1 MTDETAHIACAAYLL
16 DDPSA
21 ALPRPALR
29 DETGMEHIARDM
41 REGRFPE
48 RSPRQQVP
56 VEAAQTIREGL
67 ARVEDQQE
75 GESQ

>member
-1 MTDETAHIACAAYLL
+1 MTDETAHIACAAALL
-16 DDPSA
+16 DDEYA
-21 ALPRPALR
+21 ALPQPALR

-56 VEAAQTIREGL
+56 CQSKEG
-67 ARVEDQQE
+67 
-75 GESQ
+75 GE